1 MAHLTLRFIVG
12 RILRELIRVLA
23 LSMMLLPGVAV
34 AQDVAVSLDELL
46 RSGSLQPGE
55 GVYVTDAAG
64 RRLKGTLSDVS
75 STGLVVTHRGQA
87 WTVAAADVRE
97 IDLQDSL
104 RNGIAYGMV
113 AVAGPI
119 AAVCGAGGSHPGE
132 CAYVLLYAFPVVAIG
147 GVVGGVV
154 DALRHKTVYRAA
166 GSVQASV
173 SPIVSHGSF
182 GTQVSITW

>member
-1 MAHLTLRFIVG
+1 MPLRFMAS
-12 RILRELIRVLA
+12 RILRELIGVLA
-23 LSMMLLPGVAV
+23 LSMMALPGVAV
-34 AQDVAVSLDELL
+34 AQGVAVSLDELL
-46 RSGSLQPGE
+46 RSGSVQPGE

-64 RRLKGTLSDVS
+64 RRLKGTLSEVS
-75 STGLVVTHRGQA
+75 STGLEVTHRGQA

-97 IDLQDSL
+97 IELQDSL

-119 AAVCGAGGSHPGE
+119 SAVCGAGGSHPGE

-147 GVVGGVV
+147 GAVGGVV
-154 DALRHKTVYRAA
+154 DALRHRTVYRAA

-173 SPIVSHGSF
+173 SPIVSRGSL
-182 GTQVSITW
+182 GAQVSIIW

>member
-1 MAHLTLRFIVG
+1 MPLRFIAG
-12 RILRELIRVLA
+12 RILRELIGVLA
-23 LSMMLLPGVAV
+23 LSMMALPGVAV

-64 RRLKGTLSDVS
+64 RRLKGTLSEVS